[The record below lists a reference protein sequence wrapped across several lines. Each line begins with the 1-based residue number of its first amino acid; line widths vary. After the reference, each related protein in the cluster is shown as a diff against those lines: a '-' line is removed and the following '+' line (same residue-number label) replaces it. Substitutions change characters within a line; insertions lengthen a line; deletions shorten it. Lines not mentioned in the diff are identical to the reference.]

1 MQIDTLRFGTVEVD
15 EKKFIDF
22 GEGIPGLEQYHTYA
36 ILQFEDSYPL
46 VWLQSIE
53 DTGICLPVLDT
64 FAVLPDY
71 LFDMEDTDVKHLEI
85 RGPDEL
91 HVVSVVVIPEDIKGM
106 TVNLAA
112 PIVINTTTG
121 KAKQIVLSGTDY
133 NVRAPV
139 FQDIC
144 NAVAKAE
151 EANNSTNNT
160 SVIREEGGADAG
172 TV

>member
-1 MQIDTLRFGTVEVD
+1 MQIDTLRFGPVEVD
-15 EKKFIDF
+15 EEKLIDF
-22 GEGIPGLEQYHTYA
+22 GEGIPGLEQYRTYA

-46 VWLQSIE
+46 VWLQSTE

-71 LFDMEDTDVKHLEI
+71 LFDMDDADVKYLELS
-85 RGPDEL
+85 GPDEL

-121 KAKQIVLSGTDY
+121 RAKQIVLSGTEY
-133 NVRAPV
+133 NVRVPV

-144 NAVAKAE
+144 NAVAQSEAE
-151 EANNSTNNT
+151 DDST
-160 SVIREEGGADAG
+160 REEGDADVSSVKKA
-172 TV
+172 